1 MTKEDRVGDAGRS
14 STGGRLT
21 RGRDNVPTR
30 ILAASRRLLARHG
43 LEALTISAIA
53 AEAGVYSS
61 AIFYH
66 FGGKDGLWA
75 ALVDQL
81 LREAESLAQSDLLAV
96 PVGRERIDRAVET
109 YDMIGGPGLQAA
121 FFETLV
127 PALRHPDL
135 RKSLRSLY
143 EDGRDKLAADLGADE
158 HPEQLE
164 TLRLAGQIVLAF
176 TDGINVQRLIDPD
189 ADYAPAIALF
199 EEMLADALRPVLGF
213 DDEMEVGD
221 GNARKDSKAQVES

>member
-1 MTKEDRVGDAGRS
+1 M
-14 STGGRLT
+14 TGGAAT
-21 RGRDNVPTR
+21 SGSRGRQPRRGREDVPTR
-30 ILAASRRLLARHG
+30 ILEASRRLLARGG

-66 FGGKDGLWA
+66 FGGKEGLWA

-81 LREAESLAQSDLLAV
+81 LREAETLAQSDLLAV
-96 PVGRERIDRAVET
+96 PVGRRRIDRAVET

-127 PALRHPDL
+127 PALRHAEL
-135 RKSLRSLY
+135 RRSLASLY
-143 EDGRDKLAADLGADE
+143 EDGKDKLAADLGADE
-158 HPEQLE
+158 RPDQQE

-199 EEMLADALRPVLGF
+199 EEMLANALRPILGF
-213 DDEMEVGD
+213 DDVVQVGD
-221 GNARKDSKAQVES
+221 GTDRSDSKAQVER